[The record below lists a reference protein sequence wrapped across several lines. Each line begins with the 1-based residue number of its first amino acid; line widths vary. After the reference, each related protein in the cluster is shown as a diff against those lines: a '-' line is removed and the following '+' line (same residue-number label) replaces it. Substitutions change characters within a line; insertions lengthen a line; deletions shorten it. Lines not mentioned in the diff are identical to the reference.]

1 MNGGGVCKGEHE
13 RGKADAVRGVLIF
26 GVVVFGHDKPRMLA
40 YEPMASSHVERPAST
55 ESSGEKFEKL
65 VAIMRTLRAPGGC
78 PWDREQTHRSL
89 RPFVLEET
97 YEVLEAID
105 AGNMEELREELG
117 DYLYEAVFLA
127 QISEEAGE
135 FSIGDAIDAIRE
147 KLVRRHPHVFAKT
160 PDEKDI
166 TTGQVIE
173 RWETMK
179 ARERETKGQSDSP
192 AKTTLSGVPKTLPS
206 LLRAY
211 EISARAA
218 AVGFDWVRAGDVLDK
233 IEEEVAEVRREVES
247 GATTHLSRAEEEM
260 GDLLFAITNLSRK
273 LGIEPEAALR
283 RANEKFTKRFDAMER
298 SFTSR
303 GKLLP
308 DATLEEMEEE
318 WQRVKRET

>member
-1 MNGGGVCKGEHE
+1 
-13 RGKADAVRGVLIF
+13 
-26 GVVVFGHDKPRMLA
+26 
-40 YEPMASSHVERPAST
+40 MAENVGA
-55 ESSGEKFEKL
+55 KFEQL
-65 VAIMRTLRAPGGC
+65 VDIMRALRAQGVFA
-78 PWDREQTHRSL
+78 WDREQTHAAL

-105 AGNMEELREELG
+105 AGNLPELREELG

-135 FSIGDAIDAIRE
+135 FTIGDAIDEIRT
-147 KLVRRHPHVFAKT
+147 KLVRRHPHVFAKET
-160 PDEKDI
+160 GDEGI
-166 TTGQVIE
+166 TSGQVIE

-179 ARERETKGQSDSP
+179 ARERAAQGKPDEPS

-218 AVGFDWVRAGDVLDK
+218 AVGFDWAQAGDVLDK
-233 IEEEVAEVRREVES
+233 IEEEVAEVRREVEAGS
-247 GATTHLSRAEEEM
+247 TGHLSRAEEEM

-283 RANEKFTKRFDAMER
+283 RANEKFTKRFDALER
-298 SFTSR
+298 AFASR
-303 GKLLP
+303 GRMLS
-308 DATLEEMEEE
+308 DATLGEMEAE
-318 WQRVKRET
+318 WQRIKEAS